1 MIPIEVYLN
10 VEERKLQNLMYI
22 KKSIGYLIINNNID
36 NVNNSNNNKRSSG
49 RPQ

>member
-22 KKSIGYLIINNNID
+22 KRSIGYLIINNNID
-36 NVNNSNNNKRSSG
+36 NVNNSNNNKGSSG
-49 RPQ
+49 QPQ

>member
-22 KKSIGYLIINNNID
+22 KKSIGYLIINNNIN

-49 RPQ
+49 QPQ